1 MMNLFIMIIVE
12 NFDNLNSKKDNG
24 QLEFDTM
31 FRAVWEIFDPEGTGR
46 IYIRDLEEF
55 LKRLP
60 SRYGLRRD
68 ATNSQYIRI
77 LSQLGL
83 HVWLEA
89 DPDDPSKLLKV
100 IKFRELLV
108 ALHRRVRHN
117 DIGPDV
123 LSTLK

>member
-1 MMNLFIMIIVE
+1 MYDAVVNVGFIAVLYFFSFIIFAQLVMMNLFIMIIVE

-83 HVWLEA
+83 HVWL
-89 DPDDPSKLLKV
+89 
-100 IKFRELLV
+100 
-108 ALHRRVRHN
+108 
-117 DIGPDV
+117 
-123 LSTLK
+123 LSLIHI